1 MGQTFDVIVTSQL
14 KSKNANDVI
23 GASWSNGPLFPAVQA
38 CIGPTRSFWDAPGRR
53 FYELWPVSPLA
64 RLEISCDYDVN
75 VRTKSSSAYNRKAGQ
90 PGDATFGSYGWRTVS
105 APALASPGSQ
115 RAARVAIR
123 ADVDRPQGV
132 HHFPAAGLRSQAHHH
147 VHKKVAE

>member
-14 KSKNANDVI
+14 KSKNANDAV
-23 GASWSNGPLFPAVQA
+23 GAACSDGHLFPAVQA
-38 CIGPTRSFWDAPGRR
+38 CIGPTRSFWDAPARR
-53 FYELWPVSPLA
+53 FYELWPVSSLA

-75 VRTKSSSAYNRKAGQ
+75 VRTKSSSAYNWKASLSGN
-90 PGDATFGSYGWRTVS
+90 ATFCSYGRRPVT

-115 RAARVAIR
+115 RASRVAIR

-132 HHFPAAGLRSQAHHH
+132 HHFSAAGLRSQTHHH
-147 VHKKVAE
+147 VH